1 MKTLYFECNMGAAG
15 DMLAAS
21 LYELLEDKAEFLRKI
36 SESGLEGVEIT
47 PQKSEK
53 CGIVG
58 THIKVTVHGETEGEH
73 DRHEHHHSHHHHS
86 GIDDIYHI
94 IDRLNV
100 NGDIKENAKAVYK
113 LIAEAES
120 AVHGREITDIHFHE
134 VGTMD
139 AVADVVCVCML
150 IDMIKPDKI
159 IASPVNTGSGTVRC
173 AHGILPVPA
182 PATERILRGIPVYQ
196 GSVKSELC
204 TPTGAAL
211 LKHFVKDFCAMPV
224 MRIANTGYGMGCKD
238 FDEANCVRAVLGES
252 DDECGKIIELSCNID
267 DMTGEELAFAAEEL
281 MRGGALDVYT
291 TAITMKKGR
300 PAVMLSCLCDDDNK
314 DKLLKLIF
322 KHTST
327 LGVRENKM
335 NRYRLHREQETLSTQ
350 YGDIRIKKAYGY
362 GTKREKAEYE
372 DLAEIARRNG
382 TGLRD
387 IVID

>member
-1 MKTLYFECNMGAAG
+1 MI
-15 DMLAAS
+15 AAS

-36 SESGLEGVEIT
+36 SETGLEGVEIT

-100 NGDIKENAKAVYK
+100 NRDIKENAKAVYK

-159 IASPVNTGSGTVRC
+159 IASPINTGSGTVRC

-281 MRGGALDVYT
+281 MRGGAFDVYT
-291 TAITMKKGR
+291 TPITMKKGR

-314 DKLLKLIF
+314 DKLLGLIF

-387 IVID
+387 IVIN

>member
-73 DRHEHHHSHHHHS
+73 DRHEHHHSHHYHS